1 MRRLTGT
8 TFSAVALAAGLVWL
22 VAGIG
27 PTERATL
34 LWHMRQAWPPGG
46 VLASSGLRAAASWTL
61 SAALLCL
68 YNALGLGLLPFLG
81 VRTLSWIWRLA
92 APLAVYPLVSLAVL
106 GVAALGLSGPA
117 VIAGLLAALVVT
129 AIPRIPQVL
138 SDWREAAAGVWRGAG
153 RPGKVA
159 LVLGVAWWGVLQ
171 TPPELDIDCLT
182 YHLAFPQQLLTT
194 HRLPGTDVYSHW
206 AIPLVHE
213 CPHVFPLLFGL
224 DESARQLGFA
234 LSLLGVLA
242 FLAAAAPGLRGAGAL
257 AAAVTALAIPVARY
271 VLATGKNDSVACGYV
286 AAGAGLLLHS
296 GVLARRVRR
305 WPALAGAGWLIGTA
319 TAMKYLMLPLTGALA
334 GMAVFRTAHRMRPR
348 VAAWLAAAAAVPLL
362 PWAAK
367 SWFLLADPL
376 YPVGSVALPGW
387 FGNPETREQI
397 RRLFEMYLGDIRSK
411 SAVPRETV
419 WLALRNACGLAAG
432 LPALVEAGVAGLG
445 PLLGATGLGLFGMV
459 FGIRG
464 ALDQVERFA
473 LPVFVLSNAA
483 GLGALMGAATGGRP
497 RARSLAAALAAV
509 SLVAQARVVAA
520 EWWPGGVWQHDKPAA
535 AYLAGRLTADAYRR
549 AGMFGYGRILPVLQ
563 REIGAAPRPRAVLAA
578 SEILL
583 WDVPARIKTQVFEP
597 PFLWRAAAA
606 AGTQERITVAFR
618 QANIGWIV
626 HNAGIAAVARFDY
639 TPYVWT
645 PRMLTVYAAWA
656 RAHLMLLASGGVAVP
671 GYGADELYAVRAVP
685 ASRAGR
691 MLFLPG
697 TEPACAFAAL
707 AQLHGVWR
715 DAIPRYRAVHRAL
728 PEVVWIDSLLADA
741 LLSAPAEA
749 ARTRE
754 AYGLVRGAVQAGLLD
769 ETVLFDWAI
778 TARRLGRRA
787 EADEALR
794 RAAEAYP
801 LWPDRVAAARTLVE

>member
-1 MRRLTGT
+1 M
-8 TFSAVALAAGLVWL
+8 ALAAGAVWL

-27 PTERATL
+27 PKERATL
-34 LWHMRQAWPPGG
+34 LWHLHQAWPPGG
-46 VLASSGLRAAASWTL
+46 HLASAGTRAAASWTL
-61 SAALLCL
+61 TAGLLCL
-68 YNALGLGLLPFLG
+68 YNALGLGLLPWLG
-81 VRTLSWIWRLA
+81 VAPVPRSNNEDSPSRIWRLA
-92 APLAVYPLVSLAVL
+92 APLVVYPLVSLAVL
-106 GVAALGLSGPA
+106 GVAALGLASPG
-117 VIAGLLAALVVT
+117 VIAGLLAAFVLT
-129 AIPRIPQVL
+129 ALPQIPPVL
-138 SDWREAAAGVWRGAG
+138 AGWREAAGAAWHGAG
-153 RPGKVA
+153 RPARLA
-159 LVLGVAWWGVLQ
+159 LVLGVAWWGVLE

-224 DESARQLGFA
+224 DESARQLGLA

-242 FLAAAAPGLRGAGAL
+242 LLAAAAPGLRGGGAL
-257 AAAVTALAIPVARY
+257 AVAITALALPVARY
-271 VLATGKNDSVACGYV
+271 VLATGKNDPVACGYV
-286 AAGAGLLLHS
+286 AAGAGLLLES
-296 GVLARRVRR
+296 GALARRVRR

-319 TAMKYLMLPLTGALA
+319 TAMKYLMLPLTAALA
-334 GMAVFRTAHRMRPR
+334 GLAVYRTAHRGRPR
-348 VAAWLAAAAAVPLL
+348 VAGCLAAAAAAPLI

-367 SWFLLADPL
+367 SWCLLADPL

-387 FGNPETREQI
+387 FGNSGTREQT
-397 RRLFEMYLGDIRSK
+397 RRLFEMYLGDIRPK

-432 LPALVEAGVAGLG
+432 APAMMTGGVPGLSS
-445 PLLGATGLGLFGMV
+445 LLAATGLGLFGMV

-473 LPVFVLSNAA
+473 LPVFVVWNAA
-483 GLGALMGAATGGRP
+483 GLGALLAATARTRP
-497 RARSLAAALAAV
+497 RARTLTAALVIV
-509 SLVAQARVVAA
+509 SLVAQVRVVAA
-520 EWWPGGVWQHDKPAA
+520 EWWPGGVWQYHKPAT

-606 AGTQERITVAFR
+606 AGTPDRISVSFR

-639 TPYVWT
+639 TPYLWT
-645 PRMLTVYAAWA
+645 PRMLTIYAAWA
-656 RAHLMLLASGGVAVP
+656 RAHLALLATGEMAVP
-671 GYGADELYAVRAVP
+671 GYGADELYAVRRLSDP
-685 ASRAGR
+685 RPSRL
-691 MLFLPG
+691 LFLPG

-728 PEVVWIDSLLADA
+728 PGVVWIDSLLADA
-741 LLSAPAEA
+741 LLSAPVEA
-749 ARTRE
+749 GRTRE
-754 AYGLVRGAVQAGLLD
+754 AYALVRGAVEAGLLD
-769 ETVLFDWAI
+769 ETVLLDWAV
-778 TARRLGRRA
+778 TARRLGRPA
-787 EADEALR
+787 EAEEALR
-794 RAAEAYP
+794 RAAAAYP
-801 LWPDRVAAARTLVE
+801 LWPERVAAARTRIE